1 MVEICFAFG
10 RGWHYLSLYG
20 KLESNAFYLLQNLF
34 RAHDLVAAQQL
45 TPVTS
50 LPDEAFEQ
58 YPMQTYG
65 EDSVRIVQLQK
76 TNEPLVRSF

>member
-1 MVEICFAFG
+1 M
-10 RGWHYLSLYG
+10 
-20 KLESNAFYLLQNLF
+20 F

-45 TPVTS
+45 KPVTN
-50 LPDEAFEQ
+50 LPDDAFEQ

-76 TNEPLVRSF
+76 TNEPLV

>member
-1 MVEICFAFG
+1 MQLEEGGII
-10 RGWHYLSLYG
+10 YLCMENLKAIS
-20 KLESNAFYLLQNLF
+20 YLLQNLF

-76 TNEPLVRSF
+76 TNEPLVRSL

>member
-1 MVEICFAFG
+1 MKNYYIKKKINNSIQFN
-10 RGWHYLSLYG
+10 S
-20 KLESNAFYLLQNLF
+20 QNLF

-45 TPVTS
+45 KPVTN
-50 LPDEAFEQ
+50 LPDDAFEQ

-76 TNEPLVRSF
+76 TNEPLVWSYC